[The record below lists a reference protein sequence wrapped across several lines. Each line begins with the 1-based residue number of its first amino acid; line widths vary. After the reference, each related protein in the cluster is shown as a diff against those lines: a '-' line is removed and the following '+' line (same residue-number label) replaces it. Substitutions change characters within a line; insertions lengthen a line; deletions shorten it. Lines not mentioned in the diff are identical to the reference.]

1 MCMLSKVSLSGD
13 TPQVY
18 TLIIVLY
25 FYFYFALLT
34 YLFDIVW
41 LLPYFKLLSVN
52 TLLIS
57 LRGFGGPVPS
67 ACINGS

>member
-1 MCMLSKVSLSGD
+1 MYVSGD
-13 TPQVY
+13 TPQIY

-57 LRGFGGPVPS
+57 LLLEPPCYYSFLLFT
-67 ACINGS
+67 